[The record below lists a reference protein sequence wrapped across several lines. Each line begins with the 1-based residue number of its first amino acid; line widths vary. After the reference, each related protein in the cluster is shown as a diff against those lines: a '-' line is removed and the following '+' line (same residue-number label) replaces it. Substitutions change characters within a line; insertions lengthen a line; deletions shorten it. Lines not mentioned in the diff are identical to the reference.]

1 MLIFDIETD
10 GLLDTVSI
18 LHCMCIYDTAEEKM
32 YRYTPDTVRQGV
44 QKLQDAICK
53 GIKICGH
60 NIINY
65 DIPALQKLYP
75 HFYIS
80 YEQQPLVIDTL
91 VYARLV
97 YSNIDVIDLG
107 LMKSGRLP
115 KRLYKSQTLKAWGY
129 RLNELKGNYGEQEEA
144 WAIYNEEMLDY
155 NEQDVIVTKTLFNK
169 LESCNYSQKAIELE
183 HQVAWLMSKQ
193 ERNGFPF
200 HIDKAVGLEYAL
212 RKIQAMTQARLVK
225 QIPRIPDKVF
235 IPKRD
240 NKAKGYK
247 KGVPIQRYKDFNP
260 SSRKQIEYV
269 VRTMYKYS
277 PNNPDLYDIPD
288 NADDI
293 NYEDYR
299 LKIDDETFKFIKE
312 DTSAP
317 EELRK
322 IARDVEESL
331 LIGKRLGQL
340 ADGKQ
345 AWISAYN
352 EKTGCIHG
360 RVIPNG
366 AVSGRATHSSPN
378 VAQVP
383 SINSPWGK
391 ECRELFNANKKGNK
405 WYQAGIDASGLEL
418 RCLAHFM
425 SPYDHGEYAH
435 EILNG
440 DIHTKNQLAAGL
452 PTRNNAKTF
461 IYGFLYGAGD
471 AKIGKIIGAD
481 ATEGRRIKK
490 KFLKATPAIKNLR
503 EAVQDVLAE
512 VERGRVVKW
521 KRHYLKGLDG
531 RRLHVRSLHSALNL
545 LLQSAGALI
554 CKKWIV
560 QTEKRLLA
568 LGLRHGWDG
577 DFAYMAW
584 VHDEIQ
590 VACRTKDIAEI
601 VVREAQE
608 AMRDTQKFFKFR
620 VQLDTEGKIGRNW
633 CDCH

>member
-10 GLLDTVSI
+10 GLLDTVTK
-18 LHCMCIYDTAEEKM
+18 LHCMCIYDTTTDKM
-32 YRYTPDTVRQGV
+32 YRYTPDTVQEGV
-44 QKLQDAICK
+44 KKLQEAIQSN
-53 GIKICGH
+53 IKICGH

-65 DIPALQKLYP
+65 DIPAIEKLYP
-75 HFYIS
+75 WFNIS
-80 YEQQPLVIDTL
+80 YEQHYLVVDTL

-97 YSNIDVIDLG
+97 YSNIDIIDLG

-129 RLNELKGNYGEQEEA
+129 RLGELKGTYGEQEEA
-144 WAIYNEEMLDY
+144 WAIYTDEMLDY
-155 NEQDVIVTKTLFNK
+155 NEQDVIVTTVLYNK
-169 LESCNYSQKAIELE
+169 LESCNYSPIALELE
-183 HQVAWLMSKQ
+183 HQVAWLMAKQ

-200 HIDKAVGLEYAL
+200 DIEKAKKLEVTL
-212 RKIQAMTQARLVK
+212 RARQAVLQSELVLK
-225 QIPRIPDKVF
+225 IPRIPDKVF

-240 NKAKGYK
+240 NKSKGYK
-247 KGVPIQRYKDFNP
+247 KGIPIQRYKDFNP
-260 SSRKQIEYV
+260 SSRQQIEYV
-269 VRTMYKYS
+269 VRNMYKYN
-277 PNNPDLYDIPD
+277 PDNPDLYDIPD
-288 NADDI
+288 NTDDI

-312 DTSAP
+312 DTKAP
-317 EELRK
+317 KELRT
-322 IARDVEESL
+322 IASNIEESL

-345 AWISAYN
+345 AWLSAFN

-391 ECRELFNANKKGNK
+391 ECRELFNANKKDND

-435 EILNG
+435 VILNG

-452 PTRNNAKTF
+452 PTRNTAKTF

-481 ATEGRRIKK
+481 ATAGKRIKK

-503 EAVQDVLAE
+503 EAVQNALAE
-512 VERGRVVKW
+512 VERGRIAKW

-560 QTEKRLLA
+560 QTEKRLLD
-568 LGLRHGWDG
+568 LGLKHGWRG
-577 DFAYMAW
+577 DFCYLAW
-584 VHDEIQ
+584 VHKLHC
-590 VACRTKDIAEI
+590 A
-601 VVREAQE
+601 
-608 AMRDTQKFFKFR
+608 
-620 VQLDTEGKIGRNW
+620 
-633 CDCH
+633 H